1 MSVESCCLYNCW
13 FFVFFFFMQ
22 KTAYEMRI
30 SDWSSRRVLFRSSIA
45 KRLKQHCV
53 TVRPFNE
60 MTAPGS
66 WSWSIPKHGLLI
78 GLRLPY
84 FPPAHLVRRHG
95 PANICASL
103 ATARLLSFEL
113 GPTGSRP

>member
-1 MSVESCCLYNCW
+1 MHLSQHGVTL
-13 FFVFFFFMQ
+13 
-22 KTAYEMRI
+22 
-30 SDWSSRRVLFRSSIA
+30 
-45 KRLKQHCV
+45 RL
-53 TVRPFNE
+53 FNE

-84 FPPAHLVRRHG
+84 FPPEHLVRRHG

-113 GPTGSRP
+113 GRSEEHTSELQSLMRISYAVFGLNKKRKY